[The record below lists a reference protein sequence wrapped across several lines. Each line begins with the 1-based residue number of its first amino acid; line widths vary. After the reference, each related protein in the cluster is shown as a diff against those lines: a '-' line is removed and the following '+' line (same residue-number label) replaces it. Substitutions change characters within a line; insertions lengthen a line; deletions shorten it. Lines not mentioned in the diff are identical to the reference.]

1 MFLFKGD
8 SQTHETVIRNV
19 KYITT
24 SYYDGEKDIFEKIGD
39 LIVNSF
45 CSSEVD
51 ELTNESSLDSDMDIE
66 DD

>member
-39 LIVNSF
+39 LISESF
-45 CSSEVD
+45 RSSEVD
-51 ELTNESSLDSDMDIE
+51 KVTKEFSVVSDMAIDE
-66 DD
+66 D